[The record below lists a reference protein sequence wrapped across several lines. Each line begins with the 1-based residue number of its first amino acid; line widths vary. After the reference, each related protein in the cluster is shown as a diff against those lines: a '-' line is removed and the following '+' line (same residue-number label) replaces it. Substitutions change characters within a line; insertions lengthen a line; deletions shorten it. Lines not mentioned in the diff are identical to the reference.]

1 MTTSSMTSSTAVD
14 GLFDAPGTATDKAGP
29 LYASRTFAW
38 RGLLKL
44 KNVPDQLGTAVVFP
58 IVLTLV
64 FTFLLG
70 GAIAGSPRQYL
81 QYFLPGVAVIVLVSS
96 SMNSALLLSR
106 DIATGMFDRVR
117 SSAIWRPSVVVGA
130 LTADVVRYA
139 LTSVVVLLVGL
150 AVGFRPHGGVSGVVL
165 ALLFLQLFAF
175 SVAWVW
181 MLFAVLIR
189 QPETVQGLIYPLQF
203 ILLFGSNVLAPA
215 QTMPGWLAAV
225 VGANPVSHAATAT
238 RGLMQG
244 TVTAG
249 QLGSALLTC
258 VVLIV
263 LFGVP
268 TALIYNRQQR

>member
-1 MTTSSMTSSTAVD
+1 MTASPTTAPTAVD
-14 GLFDAPGTATDKAGP
+14 GLFDAPGAGAQKAGP
-29 LYASRTFAW
+29 LYACQTFAW

-44 KNVPDQLGTAVVFP
+44 RNVPDQLGTAVVFP

-96 SMNSALLLSR
+96 SMNSAVMLSR

-117 SSAIWRPSVVVGA
+117 SSAVWQPSVVVGA
-130 LTADVVRYA
+130 LAADVVRYA
-139 LTSVVVLLVGL
+139 LTSVVVVLVGL
-150 AVGFRPHGGVSGVVL
+150 AVGFRPHGGVVGVVL
-165 ALLFLQLFAF
+165 ALLFLQLFTF

-181 MLFAVLIR
+181 LLFAVLIR
-189 QPETVQGLIYPLQF
+189 QPETVQGVIYPLQF

-225 VGANPVSHAATAT
+225 VGVNPVSHAASAT

-244 TVTAG
+244 TATAG
-249 QLGSALLTC
+249 QLGSALLAC
-258 VVLIV
+258 AVLLV
-263 LFGVP
+263 FFGVP
-268 TALIYNRQQR
+268 TALVYNRRQR